1 MEKDNR
7 VELLAPAGSPAAF
20 YGAVN
25 AGADAVYLGGDKFG
39 ARAYAENFTQE
50 ELVACIQYGRL
61 FGVKVYLT
69 VNTLLKEEEVE
80 RLVDYLA
87 PFYQAGLDAVI
98 VQDMG
103 VLRVI
108 RNNFPELAIHASTQM
123 TICNIYGTRLLKE
136 MGVKRIVPAREL
148 SLKELIRIKEQ
159 VDIELETFIHGA
171 MCYCY
176 SGQCLFSSI
185 LGGRS
190 GNRGRCAQPC
200 RLPYGVRFESVP
212 EDLKDVLG
220 DFKGISE
227 NSKDSSGDFKG
238 ISENLKDTSRESRR
252 SKTIGGRRDDFYPLS
267 LKDMCTIEHI
277 PALIEAGIDS
287 FKIEGRMKKPEYAAG
302 VTAIYRKY
310 IEYYYKLRNELG
322 VKKARKGY
330 KVETEDI
337 KLLSS
342 LYIRSQVQDGYYFRH
357 NGREMITMKNPAYS
371 GTDEAVL
378 DKIRTNYLSDRKKL
392 DVEIEAEFLTGKPAR
407 VILRQGCV
415 AGEAEGETV
424 QTASKQPIT
433 EENLRKQLNKLG
445 DTHFIAKK
453 IHLKISNEA
462 FYPLKQ
468 INELRRTAAQALELS
483 LLCRNNNRLVRSTNI
498 PSTQNDRPN
507 KSMPDLNRYSS
518 ERDGFYYDK
527 GWTLSVQTL
536 QQMKELAI
544 FQAEAPDI
552 VIRRVYVDG
561 DMLISSKK
569 DVLQICRHLKNN
581 CSCQILIALPYVLR
595 LDDEK
600 YLEELTE
607 QTNAS
612 SLDGLFDGFLIRS
625 FDGIGFFM
633 GKKKH
638 GILRGDACLYT
649 WNRQAVL
656 QLSELLDGFCIPFEL
671 NAYEQAC
678 LLKKHYP
685 WEKIVYARIPMM
697 ITANCVLKTT
707 EGCMRGNDGCIQ
719 LIDRYNKRF
728 PVMRNCMHCTNIIYN
743 SVPLSLHSEVSS
755 LRGLCDLRLD
765 FTVETAEETRSVL
778 NTFLRNREFVGQY
791 TTGHERRGVV

>member
-1 MEKDNR
+1 MQKERLGLMEKDNR

-25 AGADAVYLGGDKFG
+25 AGADAVYLGGDRFG

-69 VNTLLKEEEVE
+69 VNTLIKEKELKE
-80 RLVDYLA
+80 LTDYIA

-123 TICNIYGTRLLKE
+123 TICNIHGTRLLKE
-136 MGVKRIVPAREL
+136 MGAKRIVPAREL
-148 SLKELIRIKEQ
+148 SLKELTDIKKQ

-200 RLPYGVRFESVP
+200 RLPYGVRFEGIS
-212 EDLKDVLG
+212 EDLKDILV
-220 DFKGISE
+220 DFKDITGE
-227 NSKDSSGDFKG
+227 F
-238 ISENLKDTSRESRR
+238 RR
-252 SKTIGGRRDDFYPLS
+252 SRTTGGRRDAFYPLS

-322 VKKARKGY
+322 VRGAHKTYR
-330 KVETEDI
+330 VESEDI
-337 KLLSS
+337 QMLSS
-342 LYIRSQVQDGYYFRH
+342 LYIRSQVQDGYYFRQ
-357 NGREMITMKNPAYS
+357 NGQEMITLDNPAYS

-378 DKIRTNYLSDRKKL
+378 GGIRKKYLLDRKKL
-392 DVEIEAEFLTGKPAR
+392 DVEIEAEFVTGQPAK
-407 VILRQGCV
+407 VILRQGCA

-424 QTASKQPIT
+424 QTALKQPIT
-433 EENLRKQLNKLG
+433 EENLRKQLSKLG
-445 DTHFIAKK
+445 DTHFNAKK
-453 IHLKISNEA
+453 MRLKVSNDA

-468 INELRRTAAQALELS
+468 INELRRTAAQALEQSILFRK
-483 LLCRNNNRLVRSTNI
+483 CNRPDQSTDAALAKLN
-498 PSTQNDRPN
+498 RPN
-507 KSMPDLNRYSS
+507 ESMLVSAR
-518 ERDGFYYDK
+518 FYDEDNHFCYDK
-527 GWTLSVQTL
+527 GWAISVRAL
-536 QQMKELAI
+536 QQIKELVT

-552 VIRRVYVDG
+552 ALRRVYVDG
-561 DMLISSKK
+561 DLLIRSRKE
-569 DVLQICRHLKNN
+569 VLQFCRHLKNN

-595 LDDEK
+595 MGDEM
-600 YLEELTE
+600 YLAELTE
-607 QTNAS
+607 QTKAG

-633 GKKKH
+633 DGKKH

-656 QLSELLDGFCIPFEL
+656 QLSELLDGFCIPYEL
-671 NAYEQAC
+671 NASEQAC
-678 LLKKHYP
+678 LLKQHFP

-697 ITANCVLKTT
+697 VTANCVLKTT
-707 EGCMRGNDGCIQ
+707 EGCVRGNDGCIQ
-719 LIDRYNKRF
+719 LIDRYNKCF
-728 PVMRNCMHCTNIIYN
+728 PVLRNCMHCTNIIYN
-743 SVPLSLHSEVSS
+743 SVPFSLHSEVLS
-755 LRGLCDLRLD
+755 LRSICDLRLD
-765 FTVETAEETRSVL
+765 FTIETADETRAVL
-778 NTFLRNREFVGQY
+778 NTFLRSREFTEQY
-791 TTGHERRGVV
+791 TTGHERRGVE

>member
-1 MEKDNR
+1 MNSYLYQKRLRVMEKDDR

-25 AGADAVYLGGDKFG
+25 AGADAVYLGGDRFG

-69 VNTLLKEEEVE
+69 VNTLLKEEEIE
-80 RLVDYLA
+80 GLVDYLA
-87 PFYQAGLDAVI
+87 PLYQAGLDAVI

-108 RNNFPELAIHASTQM
+108 RNNFPGLSIHASTQM
-123 TICNIYGTRLLKE
+123 TICNIHGTRLLKE

-148 SLKELIRIKEQ
+148 SLKELTGIKEQ

-200 RLPYGVRFESVP
+200 RLPYGVKFEGVS
-212 EDLKDVLG
+212 EDLKDVSE
-220 DFKGISE
+220 DFKGIP
-227 NSKDSSGDFKG
+227 
-238 ISENLKDTSRESRR
+238 ENLKDSSREVRR
-252 SKTIGGRRDDFYPLS
+252 SKTTGGRRDGFYPLS

-302 VTAIYRKY
+302 VTAIYRKH
-310 IEYYYKLRNELG
+310 IEHYYKLRNELG
-322 VKKARKGY
+322 VKGAHKAYR
-330 KVETEDI
+330 VDPEDI
-337 KLLSS
+337 RVLSS
-342 LYIRSQVQDGYYFRH
+342 LYIRSQVQDGYYFRQ
-357 NGREMITMKNPAYS
+357 NGREMITLNNPAYS
-371 GTDEAVL
+371 GADETVL
-378 DKIRTNYLSDRKKL
+378 EEIRKIYLSDRKKL
-392 DVEIEAEFLTGKPAR
+392 DVEIKAEFLTGQPAK
-407 VILRQGCV
+407 VILRQGC
-415 AGEAEGETV
+415 ATGEAKGEAV

-433 EENLRKQLNKLG
+433 EENLRKQLSKLG

-453 IHLKISNEA
+453 MELNVSNDA

-468 INELRRTAAQALELS
+468 INELRRTAAQALEQ
-483 LLCRNNNRLVRSTNI
+483 LLLYRDKNRPDRSTDVSPI
-498 PSTQNDRPN
+498 RCDRPGG
-507 KSMPDLNRYSS
+507 STAGLNRYYS
-518 ERDGFYYDK
+518 ERDDFYYVNN
-527 GWTLSVQTL
+527 WTISVRTL
-536 QQMKELAI
+536 QQIRELVT
-544 FQAEAPDI
+544 FQTEVPD
-552 VIRRVYVDG
+552 VALKRVYVDS
-561 DMLISSKK
+561 DLLIRNRKE
-569 DVLQICRHLKNN
+569 VLQFCKYLKSN

-595 LDDEK
+595 MDDEI
-600 YLEELTE
+600 YLEELIE
-607 QTNAS
+607 QTKS
-612 SLDGLFDGFLIRS
+612 GSHDGLFDGFLIRS
-625 FDGIGFFM
+625 FDGLGFFR
-633 GKKKH
+633 GRKEY

-649 WNRQAVL
+649 WNRQAVF
-656 QLSELLDGFCIPFEL
+656 QLSELLEGFCIPFEL
-671 NAYEQAC
+671 NASEQED
-678 LLKKHYP
+678 LLKQHIP

-697 ITANCVLKTT
+697 VTANCVLKTT
-707 EGCMRGNDGCIQ
+707 EGCVRGNDGCVQ

-728 PVMRNCMHCTNIIYN
+728 PVLRNCMHCFNIIYN
-743 SVPLSLHSEVSS
+743 SVPLSLHKEVPS
-755 LRGLCDLRLD
+755 LKGMCDLRLD
-765 FTVETAEETRSVL
+765 FTIETADETRAVL
-778 NTFLRNREFVGQY
+778 NTFLKDREFAVQY